1 MDDLLDDFAGPKK
14 DGGEP
19 SRNSGGGA
27 YSGFGILGKNSA
39 MNKSGSNSNN
49 FPTFGG
55 KRNSNASAKE
65 EEGDL
70 LDNILD
76 DFEEKKG
83 IESTKPKKDSSFGSQ
98 NNQAFTKSGGG

>member
-1 MDDLLDDFAGPKK
+1 
-14 DGGEP
+14 
-19 SRNSGGGA
+19 
-27 YSGFGILGKNSA
+27 

-55 KRNSNASAKE
+55 KRNSNASARGE
-65 EEGDL
+65 DEVDL

-83 IESTKPKKDSSFGSQ
+83 IESTKPKKDSSFGS
-98 NNQAFTKSGGG
+98 